1 VPAVIP
7 ERCAER
13 GRVLLEF
20 AGIVPDVAPRPSQAA
35 LSVADHDTETLVLFL
50 RVTEELV
57 ADVPKSTCSGFTSNA
72 SVGAGTVIVTDTTAE
87 PDALA
92 NVTLVEY
99 VPAARLPRWT
109 DIETVRL
116 ERAAIDPDVAPSE
129 SQPAFS
135 LAVHERDFGREFVS
149 VTEAVVPV
157 DPKLTLRGETWNEL
171 PPTLPAR
178 SSGSF
183 SRGEVEL
190 QAMAA
195 YKMAKAA

>member
-1 VPAVIP
+1 M
-7 ERCAER
+7 
-13 GRVLLEF
+13 
-20 AGIVPDVAPRPSQAA
+20 D
-35 LSVADHDTETLVLFL
+35 
-50 RVTEELV
+50 
-57 ADVPKSTCSGFTSNA
+57 
-72 SVGAGTVIVTDTTAE
+72 TDTTLD

-109 DIETVRL
+109 DIETVL
-116 ERAAIDPDVAPSE
+116 LDRAAIDPDVAPSE

-135 LAVHERDFGREFVS
+135 LAVQERVFRLEFVS

-157 DPKLTLRGETWNEL
+157 EPKLTLRGETWNALPLPL
-171 PPTLPAR
+171 PPLAAR